1 MTFTPEY
8 AIVTASDSGI
18 GRATA
23 VALAEQ
29 GMDVGIT
36 WHSDAAGAEQTA
48 EEVRSHGRRAVVAQL
63 DTSQLDTSRLD
74 TSRLDTGQLDAGRLD
89 TGGTRDDGPRT
100 VELRFGRPHGSR
112 DRARRGGRRGDRRR
126 PAARTP
132 PCRSSARC
140 TVGLMLPPARPAP
153 PDESALVARL
163 RQGDSRAFRDLVTA
177 HQASLLRLAS
187 TFVPSMAVAEE
198 VVQETWIAV
207 IRGIDRFEQRSALK
221 TWITRILVNIAR
233 TKGVKERR
241 TVPMGS
247 LLSESSDQ
255 TREHAVSPDRFVGPA
270 GRGVWAQPPARW
282 SELPEEVVLSG
293 ATVAKVIDTVRL
305 LPEQQKWVV
314 RLRDVEDWSSSEV
327 CEALGLT
334 EVNQRVL
341 LHRGRSTLRNM
352 LERQLGEAS

>member
-1 MTFTPEY
+1 MSSP
-8 AIVTASDSGI
+8 GPPPPP
-18 GRATA
+18 
-23 VALAEQ
+23 
-29 GMDVGIT
+29 
-36 WHSDAAGAEQTA
+36 
-48 EEVRSHGRRAVVAQL
+48 VR
-63 DTSQLDTSRLD
+63 
-74 TSRLDTGQLDAGRLD
+74 
-89 TGGTRDDGPRT
+89 
-100 VELRFGRPHGSR
+100 
-112 DRARRGGRRGDRRR
+112 
-126 PAARTP
+126 P
-132 PCRSSARC
+132 P
-140 TVGLMLPPARPAP
+140 P

-177 HQASLLRLAS
+177 HQAGLLRLAS

-247 LLSESSDQ
+247 LLGDADDGA
-255 TREHAVSPDRFVGPA
+255 AVSPDRFVGPP
-270 GRGVWAQPPARW
+270 GRGAWAQPPARW
-282 SELPEEVVLSG
+282 SELPEEVCLST
-293 ATVAKVIDTVRL
+293 ATVTRVIDTVRL
-305 LPEQQKWVV
+305 LPEQQKRVV
-314 RLRDVEDWSSSEV
+314 MLRDVEDWSSSEV
-327 CEALGLT
+327 CDALGLT

>member
-1 MTFTPEY
+1 M
-8 AIVTASDSGI
+8 
-18 GRATA
+18 
-23 VALAEQ
+23 
-29 GMDVGIT
+29 
-36 WHSDAAGAEQTA
+36 
-48 EEVRSHGRRAVVAQL
+48 
-63 DTSQLDTSRLD
+63 
-74 TSRLDTGQLDAGRLD
+74 
-89 TGGTRDDGPRT
+89 
-100 VELRFGRPHGSR
+100 VE
-112 DRARRGGRRGDRRR
+112 
-126 PAARTP
+126 
-132 PCRSSARC
+132 
-140 TVGLMLPPARPAP
+140 
-153 PDESALVARL
+153 RL
-163 RQGDSRAFRDLVTA
+163 RKGDSRAFRDLVTA

-247 LLSESSDQ
+247 LLSD
-255 TREHAVSPDRFVGPA
+255 TADGAAVSPDRFVGPP
-270 GRGVWAQPPARW
+270 GRGAWAQPPARW
-282 SELPEEVVLSG
+282 SELPEEVAVSS
-293 ATVAKVIDTVRL
+293 ATIAKVIDTVRL

-314 RLRDVEDWSSSEV
+314 MLRDVEDWSSSDV

-352 LERQLGEAS
+352 LEQTLGAAS